1 MLYQLERINK
11 TNGQLQGHHCDGPY
25 FQQMSSIYN
34 FFINCPYC
42 QLPSKSK
49 SSKTRF
55 CYILTY
61 QKYVKPSN
69 QIKESH
75 WPGKKKSAQQ
85 HTSLSIEHL
94 KELSLALP
102 FPLVLQNSH
111 RPTKP

>member
-1 MLYQLERINK
+1 MVNYKGIIVMVHIFNK
-11 TNGQLQGHHCDGPY
+11 RPQ
-25 FQQMSSIYN
+25 SIY

-85 HTSLSIEHL
+85 HTTLSIEHL